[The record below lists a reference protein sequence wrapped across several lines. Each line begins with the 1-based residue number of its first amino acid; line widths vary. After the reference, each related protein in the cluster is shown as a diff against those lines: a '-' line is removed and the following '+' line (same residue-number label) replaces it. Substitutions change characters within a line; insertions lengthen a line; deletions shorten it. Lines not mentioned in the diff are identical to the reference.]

1 MISFSSPSLSWPNPG
16 PPSSSSR
23 NSAHRPWSFTCCW
36 RLLTYALTVGSGERT
51 AYGNTYSS
59 GSTSSLQNSSTQSS
73 FFWNSGSVEKSHA
86 MGASKAGMVDEEG
99 GDGAGRALG
108 EPVPLTFER
117 LEPVRRINVVGGELC
132 GPRPESEV
140 LGAVDVE
147 GRHLRRPEVLRAQER
162 QRPVPAQRGGRRAR
176 LPELRGVRL
185 RVAGVE

>member
-86 MGASKAGMVDEEG
+86 TAVLLVD
-99 GDGAGRALG
+99 DGPGPKDSGRPILDH
-108 EPVPLTFER
+108 R
-117 LEPVRRINVVGGELC
+117 
-132 GPRPESEV
+132 
-140 LGAVDVE
+140 
-147 GRHLRRPEVLRAQER
+147 
-162 QRPVPAQRGGRRAR
+162 
-176 LPELRGVRL
+176 
-185 RVAGVE
+185 